1 MRQACFDYL
10 RLGGIYAQG
19 PISLL
24 SGLNP
29 RPAILVAHFFMVA
42 LYGVR
47 VKIRRQHDAG
57 DTRLTRP
64 LPRTPAQVGR
74 LLLPVPT
81 PRGIYMALRLL
92 VGASA
97 IILPIIRA
105 EGMRAVFFPSLVR
118 TPRPAAAAR

>member
-29 RPAILVAHFFMVA
+29 RPFILVAHFFMVA

-47 VKIRRQHDAG
+47 QRGGAG
-57 DTRLTRP
+57 ACWCRP
-64 LPRTPAQVGR
+64 HALRSLGAQVGR

-81 PRGIYMALRLL
+81 PRGLYMAMRLL
-92 VGASA
+92 LGASA

-105 EGMRAVFFPSLVR
+105 EGLRAVFFPWLVR
-118 TPRPAAAAR
+118 GPRTAAARGS